1 MRRLLYDVNINFAQ
15 QRYESADI
23 GPALTLLGETR
34 PQPGQPDLRGFEWY
48 YLWRLC
54 HQERQTIEGDRTPV
68 TSIVFSPGGQLLAS
82 STSGGI
88 IQLWNPATGR
98 AVRTWP
104 ARAGVVV
111 SSLAFSPNGKL
122 LASGSGDG
130 TIGLWNPSTGQCLR
144 RLRVMV
150 PGAHSGDQFQ
160 GRGQGV
166 YSVAFSPD
174 GRWLATGQEDRTAR
188 IWDVRTGQQIQT
200 MRADTQRG
208 VWSVAF
214 SPDGK
219 TLATGGDDGTARLW
233 QTATGRPIRV
243 LHGHSWYVYS
253 LAFSPDGKTLATAGG
268 DAVIQLWDPKTG
280 RILHT
285 LRGHTTYI
293 YGVAFSPDGKT
304 LASAAWDNTV
314 RLWRTATGEEV
325 RALRGHLSFVFCV
338 AFSPDGRTVASG
350 ANDGVLKLWDPNREP
365 EGHTLRGFEG
375 TGAVLVG
382 RVEGGDIYSRIEAH
396 FSRDGR
402 RIVTGSQVEPRK
414 TAWWTR
420 VFDAET
426 GRKLWTRQWSP
437 DLVPLWFDGGRYAIL
452 ADSPAAQ
459 VYDLAAGRPR
469 AVFPG
474 NGALV
479 NRVDLSADGSRAF
492 TWCNVGA
499 WGRVWNAVTGRE
511 ICTLRRRDYISDGRF
526 SPDGRWIVTASYDGS
541 GKIYDADTGERIVST
556 IDHGTAK
563 VWDAATGRLLRIL
576 DMGLGRVP
584 LCAAFSPDG
593 QQVVAGESSGAIFV
607 WDARTGHVL
616 LRLQGHKDTVK
627 TVGYSSDG
635 RRILSASYDHTAKV
649 WDAVTGRELLT
660 LRGPTSMMSAA
671 FSPDGRRIV
680 TSSADRTV
688 KIWESASGGPAPRTD
703 GER

>member
-1 MRRLLYDVNINFAQ
+1 
-15 QRYESADI
+15 
-23 GPALTLLGETR
+23 
-34 PQPGQPDLRGFEWY
+34 
-48 YLWRLC
+48 
-54 HQERQTIEGDRTPV
+54 
-68 TSIVFSPGGQLLAS
+68 
-82 STSGGI
+82 
-88 IQLWNPATGR
+88 
-98 AVRTWP
+98 
-104 ARAGVVV
+104 
-111 SSLAFSPNGKL
+111 
-122 LASGSGDG
+122 
-130 TIGLWNPSTGQCLR
+130 
-144 RLRVMV
+144 
-150 PGAHSGDQFQ
+150 
-160 GRGQGV
+160 
-166 YSVAFSPD
+166 
-174 GRWLATGQEDRTAR
+174 
-188 IWDVRTGQQIQT
+188 
-200 MRADTQRG
+200 MRADTERG

-219 TLATGGDDGTARLW
+219 TLATGDDDGTARLW
-233 QTATGRPIRV
+233 ATATGRPIRV

-280 RILHT
+280 QILHT
-285 LRGHTTYI
+285 LRGHTSYI

-338 AFSPDGRTVASG
+338 AFSPDGRAVASG
-350 ANDGVLKLWDPNREP
+350 AYDGILKLWDPNREP

-375 TGAVLVG
+375 TGTVLMG
-382 RVEGGDIYSRIEAH
+382 RAELGGDLYPVMEAR

-402 RIVTGSQVEPRK
+402 RIVTGSQVDPRK

-452 ADSPAAQ
+452 ADRPAAQ
-459 VYDLAAGRPR
+459 LYDLAAERPR

-474 NGALV
+474 TGGPV
-479 NRVDLSADGSRAF
+479 IRVDFSADGTRAF
-492 TWCNVGA
+492 TWCNDGA
-499 WGRVWNAVTGRE
+499 LARVWNAVTGQG
-511 ICTLRRRDYISDGRF
+511 ICTLRWREAITDARF
-526 SPDGRWIVTASYDGS
+526 SPDGRWIVTTSYDS
-541 GKIYDADTGERIVST
+541 TSKVLDADTGRQIVRT
-556 IDHGTAK
+556 NDHGTAK

-593 QQVVAGESSGAIFV
+593 QQVVAGDVSGAMFV

-616 LRLQGHKDTVK
+616 RRLQGHKDNIRCVS
-627 TVGYSSDG
+627 YSPDG
-635 RRILSASYDHTAKV
+635 RRILSAGYDQTAKV

-660 LRGPTSMMSAA
+660 LHGPTSMLSAA

-688 KIWESASGGPAPRTD
+688 KIWESAAEGRETP
-703 GER
+703 